1 MKWKMKDEKI
11 AGYVLLAIGVTLIFI
26 SIYLMIAVFTGSSP
40 PPKLF
45 NFSDISMPT
54 EKGQN
59 TLLISGEQLNKLAAM
74 TFWYILMFF
83 IAWAGGRIAS
93 LGINLI
99 KEVRVEIKEPLKKI
113 EEKET
118 EKSEEKKEG

>member
-59 TLLISGEQLNKLAAM
+59 TLLISGEQLNKLVAM